1 MTGREDAMGSV
12 REHVNLGKWS
22 REEIEGILQRASA
35 MGTVS
40 ERISFISG
48 AFLGIPYGEST
59 LIGGKDEAEA
69 LVIDLEAMDCF
80 TFIDYVE
87 AGRLSG
93 SFGDFRA
100 HVRKVRYRHAMVS
113 YRTRRHFFT
122 DWRYTRRVRDVTRE
136 VGGQRASNVVKT
148 LNRKADGSPILP
160 GIPERERRIAFV
172 PSIRIDTGVMADLR
186 TGDYAGIY
194 TETEGLD
201 VSHVGIIIRDGRR
214 LLFRHA
220 SSVKRKVLDQD
231 FLPYISG
238 KPGIVVLRP
247 EG

>member
-1 MTGREDAMGSV
+1 
-12 REHVNLGKWS
+12 
-22 REEIEGILQRASA
+22 
-35 MGTVS
+35 
-40 ERISFISG
+40 
-48 AFLGIPYGEST
+48 
-59 LIGGKDEAEA
+59 
-69 LVIDLEAMDCF
+69 
-80 TFIDYVE
+80 
-87 AGRLSG
+87 
-93 SFGDFRA
+93 
-100 HVRKVRYRHAMVS
+100 
-113 YRTRRHFFT
+113 
-122 DWRYTRRVRDVTRE
+122 VRDVTRE
-136 VGGQRASNVVKT
+136 VGGERVSRAKKT